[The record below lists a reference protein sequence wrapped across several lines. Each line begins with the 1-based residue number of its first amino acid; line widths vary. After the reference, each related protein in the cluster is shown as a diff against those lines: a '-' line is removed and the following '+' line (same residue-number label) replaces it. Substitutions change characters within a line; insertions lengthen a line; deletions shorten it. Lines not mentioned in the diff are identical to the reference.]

1 MKHTFMSHP
10 RQYFRFC
17 YWKKLKL
24 TSSYLQRHS
33 PVTNECKLVPNFLEF
48 SRTQQN
54 TAYFNLND
62 EQLEEAWLFWQLQKI
77 CQDQNCAKEMKLTT
91 ELDDSNSASHRK
103 NVESLCHRVMLKL
116 YQVPNKWLKHTC
128 EVQECLQGY
137 VTIDGNEKIHRPK
150 WAAPNE
156 YIASDP
162 SIPNIINCCT
172 ETPIFGNNN
181 LKTQKYCE
189 KHCFL
194 ESRESEDKLPAIK
207 LRKTDDGKFEVV
219 QPIPKIV
226 IRLPEFEG
234 MDPEIIKSINT
245 DDPAVNDTTK
255 SCKKKKMKAK
265 KFYKKKQPEL

>member
-10 RQYFRFC
+10 RQYFRF
-17 YWKKLKL
+17 LLLEEVEANIVLSATTL
-24 TSSYLQRHS
+24 TSRAELYNIIFEK
-33 PVTNECKLVPNFLEF
+33 TNECKLVPIFLEF

-128 EVQECLQGY
+128 EVQGCLQGY

-150 WAAPNE
+150 
-156 YIASDP
+156 
-162 SIPNIINCCT
+162 
-172 ETPIFGNNN
+172 
-181 LKTQKYCE
+181 
-189 KHCFL
+189 
-194 ESRESEDKLPAIK
+194 
-207 LRKTDDGKFEVV
+207 
-219 QPIPKIV
+219 
-226 IRLPEFEG
+226 
-234 MDPEIIKSINT
+234 
-245 DDPAVNDTTK
+245 
-255 SCKKKKMKAK
+255 
-265 KFYKKKQPEL
+265 